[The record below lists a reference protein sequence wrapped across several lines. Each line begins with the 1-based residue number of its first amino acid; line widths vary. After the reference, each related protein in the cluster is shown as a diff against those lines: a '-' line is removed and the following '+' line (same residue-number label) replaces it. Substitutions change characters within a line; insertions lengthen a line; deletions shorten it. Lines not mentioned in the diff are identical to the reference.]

1 MIGSSRRLRVFARCQ
16 PTDLRKGFSGLYGL
30 VLTEMDRD
38 PTSGDLYLF
47 VNRRRTQAKVL
58 LWDGTGL
65 CLYSKRLDQGRF
77 SCLWRDSQAPVLQLT
92 KSELDLYL
100 EGCQLV
106 GQEPLSPPEIM
117 LQTPGNTEALVV

>member
-30 VLTEMDRD
+30 VLNEMDRD

-65 CLYSKRLDQGRF
+65 CLYSK
-77 SCLWRDSQAPVLQLT
+77 
-92 KSELDLYL
+92 
-100 EGCQLV
+100 
-106 GQEPLSPPEIM
+106 LSS
-117 LQTPGNTEALVV
+117 

>member
-1 MIGSSRRLRVFARCQ
+1 MIGSSRKVRVFARTR
-16 PTDLRKGFSGLYGL
+16 PTDLRKGFNGLYGL
-30 VLTEMDRD
+30 VLSEMERD

-47 VNRRRTQAKVL
+47 VNRRCNQAKVL

-65 CLYSKRLDQGRF
+65 CIYSKRLDRGRF
-77 SCLWRDSQAPVLQLT
+77 SCLWRDSESPVLRLT

-106 GQEPLSPPEIM
+106 GKETLSPPEI
-117 LQTPGNTEALVV
+117 LVEKASDIAA

>member
-30 VLTEMDRD
+30 VLNEMGRD

-65 CLYSKRLDQGRF
+65 CIF
-77 SCLWRDSQAPVLQLT
+77 SNQQSSHYTSSGFMRVF
-92 KSELDLYL
+92 
-100 EGCQLV
+100 
-106 GQEPLSPPEIM
+106 
-117 LQTPGNTEALVV
+117 

>member
-30 VLTEMDRD
+30 VLNEMERD

-65 CLYSKRLDQGRF
+65 CIFSKRLDRGQF
-77 SCLWRDSQAPVLQLT
+77 SCLWRDSETPELRLT

-106 GQEPLSPPEIM
+106 GQETLSPPEVV
-117 LQTPGNTEALVV
+117 LQTTGDSTSCVV

>member
-1 MIGSSRRLRVFARCQ
+1 MIGSSRRLRVFARSQ

-30 VLTEMDRD
+30 VINEMERD

-65 CLYSKRLDQGRF
+65 CIYSKRLDHGRF
-77 SCLWRDSQAPVLQLT
+77 SSLWRDSQAPVLRLT

-106 GQEPLSPPEIM
+106 GQEPLSPPEIL
-117 LQTPGNTEALVV
+117 LQTTGSTASCVV